1 MLDEVATAIATG
13 AAGNI
18 IAHLLDGQLDALR
31 AQVAR
36 IFRHGT
42 DEEQTAA
49 LQALETDAAAL
60 ARRTIPGSDLTE
72 RWADL
77 LLSYLS
83 AHPGAREDIEAFT
96 LTADTAEPM
105 NVGCQNNYGAG
116 PFIGRDNYGSMTFN
130 SQDKQR

>member
-1 MLDEVATAIATG
+1 MLDEVTTAIATG

-42 DEEQTAA
+42 GQEQTAA
-49 LQALETDAAAL
+49 LQALETDAVAL
-60 ARRTIPGSDLTE
+60 AGRTIARSDLTE
-72 RWADL
+72 RWACL
-77 LLSYLS
+77 LLSHLS
-83 AHPGAREDIEAFT
+83 AHPGAREDIEAFA
-96 LTADTAEPM
+96 LTAGTNEPM
-105 NVGCQNNYGAG
+105 NVGSQNNYGTG

-130 SQDKQR
+130 SQD

>member
-1 MLDEVATAIATG
+1 MLDEVTTAIATG

-18 IAHLLDGQLDALR
+18 IAHLLDGKLDSLR

-42 DEEQTAA
+42 DEQQTAA
-49 LQALETDAAAL
+49 LQALDTDAAAL
-60 ARRTIPGSDLTE
+60 ARRTIAGSDLTE

-83 AHPGAREDIEAFT
+83 AHPGAREDLEAFA
-96 LTADTAEPM
+96 LAADTNEPM
-105 NVGCQNNYGAG
+105 NIGSQNNYGAG
-116 PFIGRDNYGSMTFN
+116 PFIGRDNYGSMTFK
-130 SQDKQR
+130 SKG